1 MIDIKINKDYFEV
14 KKIWHD
20 NDDDF
25 YTEMMTMLLVL
36 STMNAMKNER
46 QCDLRLMNTFY
57 TFKEDISNL
66 ENGLKNNR
74 HPMNITIRETQKLVK
89 QIRRDKRNEIKNIN
103 KKSMIVNKDLISSY
117 EKEINF
123 KNKELIE
130 LTKIKDK
137 AYISLEDANKRLS
150 KLEKSITELENRYN
164 ITLKDNITLAAEIA
178 TLSMERDKLIKSN
191 AGYKGNMVK
200 AQNQLKVLKGGK
212 DGKCK

>member
-1 MIDIKINKDYFEV
+1 M

-103 KKSMIVNKDLISSY
+103 KKSND
-117 EKEINF
+117 
-123 KNKELIE
+123 
-130 LTKIKDK
+130 
-137 AYISLEDANKRLS
+137 S
-150 KLEKSITELENRYN
+150 K
-164 ITLKDNITLAAEIA
+164 
-178 TLSMERDKLIKSN
+178 
-191 AGYKGNMVK
+191 
-200 AQNQLKVLKGGK
+200 
-212 DGKCK
+212 